1 MIKTVFLSRQ
11 LKSKKKNIPVQ
22 LLYIF
27 RVSKS
32 MKLLV
37 IKEAN
42 NRYLEPIYKLEVP
55 LPSMLYFHSTPFI
68 WQL

>member
-22 LLYIF
+22 LLCIC

-32 MKLLV
+32 MKLF
-37 IKEAN
+37 KEAN

-68 WQL
+68 